1 MAAGRKGYVTI
12 GFRAFTLLELLIAL
26 AIFTILGAVAIPNW
40 LALLPFYRLNSAT
53 RQVQSELHKTK
64 SRAISERA
72 SYRLVFSTASY
83 SIEKD
88 DGSGWQSTGENKPLP
103 EGITLGTGSALN
115 LSFTSRGTS
124 SGGTATLCNT
134 DGRGKSLIVSG
145 AGRIRIDNANC

>member
-1 MAAGRKGYVTI
+1 MAAGRKGFVPI
-12 GFRAFTLLELLIAL
+12 GFKAFTVLELLMAMAL
-26 AIFTILGAVAIPNW
+26 FTILGVIAIPNW
-40 LALLPFYRLNSAT
+40 LALLPYYRLNSAT

-72 SYRLVFSTASY
+72 SYRVVLSPASY

-103 EGITLGTGSALN
+103 EGISLGAGSALIV
-115 LSFTSRGTS
+115 SFTSRGTS
-124 SGGTATLCNT
+124 GGGTAILCNAV
-134 DGRGKSLIVSG
+134 GKGKTLIVSG